1 MKWEDTKQMKKSTK
15 LFKIFLTLFFCAL
28 ATVAGAQ
35 IKGVVIDN
43 STGEAIPNATV
54 VYKGLKIS
62 TIADIDGQYVIQ
74 RHNGAELTFSA
85 VGYKSQTVLISNKI
99 PSKMNVKLD
108 TDIELLSEVLVKS
121 KKKRYSRKN
130 NPAVELMR
138 RVIDA
143 KKRTDLKNNDYYR
156 FRKYQKITLAENDI
170 TPSDLLES
178 KRFKGKDWLI
188 NQVEMCDIN
197 KKLILPLSVGET
209 VSDYIYRKSP
219 KTERTIIE
227 GQRSHGIN
235 DIIQTGDI
243 LNVAIKDLFTDV
255 DIYDDQIRLL
265 QYQFTS
271 PIGRTAIQF
280 YRFYIQDTVRI
291 ENDSCIHMAFI
302 PNNQQDFGFRGDL
315 WIVKDSSLHV
325 KRCELSIPK
334 RSDVNFVDNMK
345 IVQEYTK
352 LDNGEWVLT
361 TDDMIVEMSLLDF
374 LSKMVVIRTT
384 RLGDYSFDEIP
395 NKLFKGKKKEILRPD
410 AEMRDDKFWADNR
423 AVELTKSEGR
433 MKTFVKNLTETKG
446 FKYVLFVARLFIEN
460 FVETGGK
467 NKPSK
472 VDIGPINTMISNNF
486 IDGFRSRVSAQTTAN
501 LNKHLFLSG
510 YYAHGWDS
518 KKNYYK
524 ADVTY
529 SFNKKEYLP
538 REFPKRTISFTSTYD
553 VMAPSDKFISTDK
566 DNVFTAFKWTKVE
579 EMMFYNRQQLSFEY
593 EQEYGLKTSLF
604 LKRESNEACGKLSF
618 TPLSTPGV
626 SKKLNTS
633 ELKAELFFSPGQTYI
648 NTKQRRTV
656 FNKDAPEFSLSHT
669 IGFKG
674 FLGGDYRYNFT
685 EARIYKRLF
694 LNSWGYVNCTLKAGA
709 QWNTVPF
716 PLLIMP
722 AANLSFILQRETFS
736 LINNME
742 FLNDRY
748 ASVDI
753 GWNLNGKLFNRIP
766 LLKHLKWREHIGFKC
781 LWGKLTDKNN
791 PMLNPNSSLL
801 MQFPEGST
809 IMDPHRPYMEV
820 SFGIHNI
827 FKLFHVEYVR
837 RLNYLDLPT
846 AHKHGVRL
854 MMQMTF

>member
-1 MKWEDTKQMKKSTK
+1 MKKSTK
-15 LFKIFLTLFFCAL
+15 IFRIYLTLFFCAL

-43 STGEAIPNATV
+43 TTGDPIPNATV
-54 VYKGLKIS
+54 TYKGLKIA
-62 TIADIDGQYVIQ
+62 TLADIDGHYVIQ
-74 RHNGAELTFSA
+74 RHNGADLTFSA
-85 VGYKSQTVLISNKI
+85 VGYKPQVVHISPNI
-99 PSKMNVKLD
+99 PSKMNVRLD
-108 TDIELLSEVLVKS
+108 GGVEELSAVVIKS

-130 NPAVELMR
+130 NPAVELMK
-138 RVIDA
+138 RVIAA
-143 KKRTDLKNNDYYR
+143 KKRNDLKNNDYYR
-156 FRKYQKITLAENDI
+156 YRKYQKITLAENDI

-178 KRFKGKDWLI
+178 KRFKGKDWVL
-188 NQVEMCDIN
+188 NQVELCDIN
-197 KKLILPLSVGET
+197 KKLILPLSVDET

-219 KTERTIIE
+219 KAERTIIE
-227 GQRSHGIN
+227 GQRSNGIN

-255 DIYDDQIRLL
+255 DIYDDQVRLL

-271 PIGRTAIQF
+271 PIGKNAIDF
-280 YRFYIQDTVRI
+280 YRFYIQDTVKVDR
-291 ENDSCIHMAFI
+291 DSCFHMAFI

-315 WIVKDSSLHV
+315 WIVKDSTLHV

-334 RSDVNFVDNMK
+334 RSDVNFVDDMK
-345 IVQEYTK
+345 IVQEYTL

-395 NKLFKGKKKEILRPD
+395 NKLFKGKTKEVQRPD
-410 AEMRDDKFWADNR
+410 AGMRDEKFWADNR

-446 FKYVLFVARLFIEN
+446 FKYLLFVARAFLEN

-467 NKPSK
+467 DKPSK

-501 LNKHLFLSG
+501 FNKQLFFSG

-518 KKNYYK
+518 RKNYYK

-529 SFNKKEYLP
+529 SFNKKDYLP

-566 DNVFTAFKWTKVE
+566 DNVFTAFKWTKVD

-604 LKRESNEACGKLSF
+604 LKHEINEACGKLAF
-618 TPLSTPGV
+618 TPLAMPGV

-633 ELKAELFFSPGQTYI
+633 EIKAEIFYSPGQTYI

-669 IGFKG
+669 MGFKD
-674 FLGGDYRYNFT
+674 FLGGDYKYNLT

-694 LNSWGYVNCTLKAGA
+694 LNSWGYINCTLKAGA

-748 ASVDI
+748 ASVNL

-766 LLKHLKWREHIGFKC
+766 LLKHLKWREYIGFKC

-791 PMLNPNSSLL
+791 PAMNHNSSLL

-809 IMDPHRPYMEV
+809 IMDSHRPYMEV

-827 FKLFHVEYVR
+827 LKLFHVEYVR